1 VNREKFIEKVKAEQN
16 ALRAFLLA
24 LCCGRQADADDL
36 FQDAVL
42 KAYIAFGNYTDRG
55 KFRPWLFRI
64 AYNAFLSRVISVQEH
79 DHLEAADVLCADQR
93 ADGVYEHQELYLAL
107 AGLPPRE
114 RSSITLYY
122 LNGYSIREIAEISE
136 CSEDAVRKQLSR
148 GREKLRETIKR

>member
-1 VNREKFIEKVKAEQN
+1 VNKERFIAQIKAEQN

-36 FQDAVL
+36 FQDTVL

-64 AYNAFLSRVISVQEH
+64 AYNAFLSRVISVHEY
-79 DHLEAADVLCADQR
+79 DHLEAADVLCSDQQ
-93 ADGVYEHQELYLAL
+93 ADGGYEHQELYLAL
-107 AGLPPRE
+107 AELPPRE

-122 LNGYSIREIAEISE
+122 LNGYSIREIADISE

-148 GREKLRETIKR
+148 GREKLRETIRK